1 MIEVILIGISFFL
14 LAMGMKFFKVKKY
27 RVSKYM
33 KFPML
38 TIFKNKII
46 FLRRFKFGQN
56 PMWKMWFFKITKT
69 TFNFSKFYIHTKKQF
84 YFLLC
89 VLYNIYY
96 GF

>member
-38 TIFKNKII
+38 TIFKK
-46 FLRRFKFGQN
+46 
-56 PMWKMWFFKITKT
+56 
-69 TFNFSKFYIHTKKQF
+69 
-84 YFLLC
+84 
-89 VLYNIYY
+89 
-96 GF
+96 